1 MTHNNELAVGEVHPI
16 RMIRAVLKSRND
28 LVYKQGGGVQLGA
41 LTILIPVAFILLGTS
56 ILKSGL
62 ESIYS
67 PSVVRSEKSQGKIV
81 YFREIK

>member
-1 MTHNNELAVGEVHPI
+1 
-16 RMIRAVLKSRND
+16 MIRAVLKSRND
-28 LVYKQGGGVQLGA
+28 LVYKQRGIHLGA

-81 YFREIK
+81 YFREMK